1 MGVLRYWP
9 AQKSHLER
17 IAPFNLLQDHSLFS
31 QIASLGRHFST
42 TQLNSNALD
51 LDLNL
56 ACLPIAM
63 IGPCNELELFAAHI
77 ARNLDGIG
85 RQSIRGL
92 DLSLARS
99 FCRQGLFRDPVSR
112 FAKPGD
118 TEAFTPVKSIVE
130 LLDGAGALIVAGGA
144 YDYEVLAR
152 AIGPI
157 LDRSLTIILA
167 GCPFMASIE
176 LGRHL
181 DALRPDLIL
190 DVIEMDYPFDRR
202 QVNLAG
208 RTRNELRRSMQAAC
222 SISQGLMPASSVIE
236 RGLSDLKSILMPVF
250 LVDMLFRD
258 SVSVDAD
265 MVDLVLRLQA
275 EISRLSQIFQG
286 PHLDFCTI
294 LTEDLVATNHSDISS
309 LLSQAGKQWLGGD
322 CMDHADVAR
331 QTLADCVIDHLLP
344 IAQLARMCGLST
356 PACDSL
362 LSNASMTLSI
372 DLSRHA
378 RDIAYLM
385 QMHETTED
393 LIEYFNG

>member
-1 MGVLRYWP
+1 M
-9 AQKSHLER
+9 
-17 IAPFNLLQDHSLFS
+17 
-31 QIASLGRHFST
+31 
-42 TQLNSNALD
+42 
-51 LDLNL
+51 
-56 ACLPIAM
+56 
-63 IGPCNELELFAAHI
+63 
-77 ARNLDGIG
+77 
-85 RQSIRGL
+85 
-92 DLSLARS
+92 
-99 FCRQGLFRDPVSR
+99 
-112 FAKPGD
+112 
-118 TEAFTPVKSIVE
+118 
-130 LLDGAGALIVAGGA
+130 IVAGGA

-286 PHLDFCTI
+286 DRKS
-294 LTEDLVATNHSDISS
+294 V
-309 LLSQAGKQWLGGD
+309 
-322 CMDHADVAR
+322 V
-331 QTLADCVIDHLLP
+331 
-344 IAQLARMCGLST
+344 
-356 PACDSL
+356 
-362 LSNASMTLSI
+362 
-372 DLSRHA
+372 
-378 RDIAYLM
+378 
-385 QMHETTED
+385 
-393 LIEYFNG
+393 